1 MLTKKIISVAL
12 LVVLLFS
19 VSAPATA
26 TVKQVEKPISVLYTY
41 VNSASSTLD
50 IYSGGSA
57 EIFSFCQKTPA
68 GKLIYLYAH
77 LQKYDGGYWTTVKS
91 WSTSTSTSAIAIINE
106 TYQVSRGT
114 YRVATNY
121 TVYGHDGG
129 SDTGT
134 VYSTI
139 VTY

>member
-1 MLTKKIISVAL
+1 MLAKKVISVAL

-26 TVKQVEKPISVLYTY
+26 SVKQTDKPITVFYTY
-41 VNSASSTLD
+41 VNSAGSSLD
-50 IYSGGSA
+50 IYSDGTASV
-57 EIFSFCQKTPA
+57 FSFCQKTPA

-77 LQKYDGGYWTTVKS
+77 LQKNVGGYWTTVKS
-91 WSTSTSTSAIAIINE
+91 WSTSTSTLSTATISE
-106 TYQVSRGT
+106 TYQVSPGT

-121 TVYGHDGG
+121 TVYGNDGG

-134 VYSTI
+134 VYSKT